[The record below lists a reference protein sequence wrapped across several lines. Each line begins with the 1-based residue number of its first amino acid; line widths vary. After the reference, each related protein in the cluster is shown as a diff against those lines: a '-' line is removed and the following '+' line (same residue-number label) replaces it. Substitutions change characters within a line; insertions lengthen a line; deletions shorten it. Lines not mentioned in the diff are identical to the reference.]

1 MNTLLPIVSR
11 VCNNKNKRLE
21 SDKIK
26 LVVSR
31 VRTMQ
36 KRSSPCGCSYNLN
49 ANIKDLDF
57 ALEQSKRREQDFDTY
72 ISREMKKLNCM
83 KSRSCKKRKPK
94 YDEQI
99 IQENIE
105 FIENPEDELSIIP
118 ESTYK
123 ELNNEVISERMAKTM
138 QKIRVRTSS
147 PILTRRSKVSQ
158 EFLTRLSTPATNYFS
173 MTLNAR
179 PEVFQ
184 ETLKADKLMNDCQK
198 LNDDMKKIRNFRTA
212 EEKGNNQEKAMIK
225 EIITGKK
232 AQVKDTN
239 NDNYKEDQLT
249 LDLKMAKN
257 LMRGKKIWKLNHVSF
272 IANVDRMINFVPQT
286 KK

>member
-1 MNTLLPIVSR
+1 MNALLPIVSR

-21 SDKIK
+21 PDKIK

-49 ANIKDLDF
+49 ANIKDLDL

-72 ISREMKKLNCM
+72 ISREMRKLNCM

-94 YDEQI
+94 YDEPI
-99 IQENIE
+99 TQENLE
-105 FIENPEDELSIIP
+105 SIENPDEELSAIP
-118 ESTYK
+118 ESIQK
-123 ELNNEVISERMAKTM
+123 ESNNEEVSEMRVKTM
-138 QKIRVRTSS
+138 PKIRVRTCS

-173 MTLNAR
+173 MTLSSR

-198 LNDDMKKIRNFRTA
+198 LNDDMKKIRYFRTA
-212 EEKGNNQEKAMIK
+212 EEKGNNQEKVMLK
-225 EIITGKK
+225 ELITGKK
-232 AQVKDTN
+232 AQVKDTSN
-239 NDNYKEDQLT
+239 NNYKEDQLT

-272 IANVDRMINFVPQT
+272 IANVDRMINSVPQA